1 MKERKMKS
9 FKSKY
14 SIVVKVMALLCSIL
28 FLGSLFVQVLV
39 R

>member
-1 MKERKMKS
+1 MKS

-14 SIVVKVMALLCSIL
+14 GIVVKVMALLCSIL